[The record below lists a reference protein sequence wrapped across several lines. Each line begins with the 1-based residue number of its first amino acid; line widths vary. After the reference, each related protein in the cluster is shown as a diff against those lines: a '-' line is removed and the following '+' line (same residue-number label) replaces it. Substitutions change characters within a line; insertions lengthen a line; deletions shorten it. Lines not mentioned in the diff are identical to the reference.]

1 MKMLLIYPRWPK
13 LRNQPEFHLPPHG
26 PVCFAATVP
35 EDVEIKFVDE
45 HVQSIPF
52 DADVDLV
59 AISCM
64 LTCQMPRGWEIA
76 DRFRSRGI
84 PVFFGGIGT
93 MLHSVETQ
101 AHADAVFLGEAEGRF
116 AGMLADLRRGALR
129 RVYDY
134 QHDFPDALQIGSAR
148 RDILER
154 PLYNY
159 RGVQMVDLAHAS
171 RGCRFNCFPCC
182 TPFLGGRKFR
192 PRALDKVIAELASI
206 DNNRIFMVDN
216 SFAQDNEWTKELF
229 RAMIPLKK
237 KWISH
242 PIGDDPE
249 LLDLAAEAG
258 CWYVYQAVFDTSD
271 VIRTRIEN
279 YKKRGIGVE
288 GTVILGMDDHDESTI
303 KRLVDFLLEVKL
315 DLAEFTVM
323 TPFPHTPIRAE
334 LEKHGRILTNDWRR
348 YTCGET
354 VFQPARMS
362 VEKLDELYDYAW
374 NTFYGDETKEVK
386 MGKLYMRV
394 LEREVRDNTYRT
406 PHRTRTRT
414 WRAAARATDEKQ

>member
-1 MKMLLIYPRWPK
+1 MLLIYPRWPK
-13 LRNQPEFHLPPHG
+13 LRHQPEFHLPPHG

-35 EDVEIKFVDE
+35 EEVGLTFVDE
-45 HVQSIPF
+45 HVQSVPL

-76 DRFRSRGI
+76 DHFRSRGI
-84 PVFFGGIGT
+84 PVIFGGIGT
-93 MLHSVETQ
+93 MLHSEETQ
-101 AHADAVFLGEAEGRF
+101 AHADSVFLGEAEGRF
-116 AGMLADLRRGALR
+116 AGVLEDLRQGKLR

-134 QHDFPDALQIGSAR
+134 LHVFPDAAQIGPAR
-148 RDILER
+148 RSILNR
-154 PLYNY
+154 ALYNY
-159 RGVQMVDLAHAS
+159 RGIQMVDLAHAS

-192 PRALDKVIAELASI
+192 PRAIDAVVAELAGI

-216 SFAQDNEWTKELF
+216 SFAQDVEWTKALF

-242 PIGDDPE
+242 PIGEDPE

-271 VIRTRIEN
+271 VIRRRIEN
-279 YKKRGIGVE
+279 YQKRGIGVE
-288 GTVILGMDDHDESTI
+288 GTVILGVDEHDEDAI

-323 TPFPHTPIRAE
+323 TPFPHSPVRAT
-334 LEKHGRILTNDWRR
+334 LEKQGRLLTSDWLK
-348 YTCGET
+348 YTCDLA
-354 VFQPARMS
+354 VFRPARMTP
-362 VEKLDELYDYAW
+362 EKLEELYDYAW
-374 NTFYGDETKEVK
+374 TTFYRDETIEVK
-386 MGKLYMRV
+386 MGKLFMRV
-394 LEREVRDNTYRT
+394 LEREVRDGTYQPAGTRD
-406 PHRTRTRT
+406 RTRT
-414 WRAAARATDEKQ
+414 WSREGAPA